1 MPGGAEEH
9 GARPSPPRSIAP
21 LVFAAFFGFAAGDA
35 LRPPPDQALAR
46 AAIGLIAA
54 YRGAVSPVLSRAGLA
69 RCLYRPT
76 CSAYG
81 REVIRRYGFPRGA
94 WMATGRVLRCNPLAR
109 GGDDPVP

>member
-9 GARPSPPRSIAP
+9 GARRLPPRSIAP

-46 AAIGLIAA
+46 AAIGLIDA

-69 RCLYRPT
+69 RCLYRPA

-81 REVIRRYGFPRGA
+81 REAIRRYGLPRGA
-94 WMATGRVLRCNPLAR
+94 WMATGRLLRCNPLAR